1 MKVCP
6 EILSWFSGRACAL
19 VFPVKILYHQMAYE
33 MLGYKV
39 RNKTS
44 LVGGTDKKAFKEFI
58 FIFRER
64 LEDIDSVENRYK
76 FKQYCS
82 KT

>member
-1 MKVCP
+1 
-6 EILSWFSGRACAL
+6 
-19 VFPVKILYHQMAYE
+19 MAYE
-33 MLGYKV
+33 MMDYEV

-58 FIFRER
+58 FNFRER

-76 FKQYCS
+76 FEQYCP

>member
-1 MKVCP
+1 MRVRP
-6 EILSWFSGRACAL
+6 EILCWFSGRACAV
-19 VFPVKILYHQMAYE
+19 VFPVKTMYHQMAYE

-44 LVGGTDKKAFKEFI
+44 LVGGTDKKALKEINFI
-58 FIFRER
+58 IRER